1 MPTTFPWL
9 FEGKEG
15 KELARYTGVQRAYAG
30 DKVIDESPDDGQRLG
45 ELIDLQ
51 GDMLRYE
58 WINPSGEKEV
68 VAAPSCEVRAAQSR
82 PEKAKE
88 DQPSSK
94 GSRPGQK
101 KGGLFGMLGTA
112 GRQASSGKSE
122 PVNGFE
128 PEFRVCF
135 DACDAQAEAHAK
147 TRRKSSK

>member
-88 DQPSSK
+88 DQPSSSQPSFEGDSMALK
-94 GSRPGQK
+94 TSPASRQVNTMQARANRAC
-101 KGGLFGMLGTA
+101 LHHGTA
-112 GRQASSGKSE
+112 DGVPSGAVGVVR
-122 PVNGFE
+122 P
-128 PEFRVCF
+128 R
-135 DACDAQAEAHAK
+135 H
-147 TRRKSSK
+147 